1 MKQYERSKRILLEE
15 VTNAVEMATYMEAL
29 RLAAVVYCE
38 QEYPDEVIY
47 NDKTDRDITH
57 SGWVN
62 FLNREV

>member
-15 VTNAVEMATYMEAL
+15 VTNAVEMATYIEAL

-38 QEYPDEVIY
+38 HECPEEVLY

-57 SGWVN
+57 SGWVK